1 MPHADFTLLV
11 ALLMALALAF
21 AENRPARESLYRA
34 AYFFISILVVAVAG
48 SWAMRLIHG

>member
-1 MPHADFTLLV
+1 MPHVDFTLLL
-11 ALLMALALAF
+11 ALLISVALAF

-34 AYFFISILVVAVAG
+34 AYLFVSTAVVAVAA